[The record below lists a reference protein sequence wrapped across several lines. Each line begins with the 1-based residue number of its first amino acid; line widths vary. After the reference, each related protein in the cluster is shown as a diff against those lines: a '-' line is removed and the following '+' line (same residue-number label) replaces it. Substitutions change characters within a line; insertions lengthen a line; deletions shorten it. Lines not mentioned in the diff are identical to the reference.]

1 LEHPL
6 DLLGIFQIV
15 FFKGEMFAMDDL
27 DGLYTIF
34 FAPRLNIHEVEIV
47 WTEYQREDNVE
58 GHYVNVMYWLVV
70 CGDMFLNVDL
80 STSYDRSSA
89 FFRVFRL
96 DFSTIPAKWVKVENL
111 GNHAIFVS
119 LGQRNPAFCCMSPE
133 KWGGKSNCIY
143 VATQSKTDEKD
154 KPWTVV
160 RLGEAVPCATWRP
173 VMYPDIN
180 PHVFP
185 IPDNIWVIPLAD
197 ARGGLGWLQPPSWA
211 QFF

>member
-1 LEHPL
+1 MRPPKLKSTCKHKIYDGILDGIPSSPQLASL

-119 LGQRNPAFCCMSPE
+119 LGQRNPAF
-133 KWGGKSNCIY
+133 
-143 VATQSKTDEKD
+143 A
-154 KPWTVV
+154 
-160 RLGEAVPCATWRP
+160 A
-173 VMYPDIN
+173 
-180 PHVFP
+180 
-185 IPDNIWVIPLAD
+185 
-197 ARGGLGWLQPPSWA
+197 
-211 QFF
+211 